1 MARDRAVYR
10 PRNAEASVLHLVI
23 REHLEEFLRA
33 AANRADGARLPE
45 FIVREFREFLTCG
58 VLAHGFARVRCG
70 RCAFERLV
78 PFDLDVL
85 RCPRCA
91 GRMELIAT
99 VDDPAV
105 VVRILAHL
113 GLPGARD
120 GPEPAASVAPP
131 RDDQPTLPFA
141 LP

>member
-1 MARDRAVYR
+1 VVAYGRLEGDPATGPKETMGR
-10 PRNAEASVLHLVI
+10 AEA
-23 REHLEEFLRA
+23 E
-33 AANRADGARLPE
+33 
-45 FIVREFREFLTCG
+45 
-58 VLAHGFARVRCG
+58 RCG
-70 RCAFERLV
+70 AAKLRHWTWAALMRRA
-78 PFDLDVL
+78 FDLDVL

-105 VVRILAHL
+105 IHRILAPL
-113 GLPGARD
+113 GLPGARE
-120 GPEPAASVAPP
+120 GPEPAFSLSPP